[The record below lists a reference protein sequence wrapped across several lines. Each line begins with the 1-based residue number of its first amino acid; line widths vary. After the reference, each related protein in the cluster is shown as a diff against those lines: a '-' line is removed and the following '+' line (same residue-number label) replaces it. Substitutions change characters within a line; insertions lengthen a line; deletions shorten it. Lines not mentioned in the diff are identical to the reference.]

1 MPYHGPSGRTEAE
14 VVPDWVLGG
23 VTRRR
28 ILERL
33 AETGDGW
40 TGQALEDDLS
50 IGRAWVFEV
59 LRALRAIH
67 AIERVPG
74 SRAAYRLSQTDPV
87 GAALRVLLEALKG
100 YADTPVSRPPSRKT
114 K

>member
-1 MPYHGPSGRTEAE
+1 MPYHGPSGRAEAE
-14 VVPDWVLGG
+14 IVPDWVLGG

-40 TGQALEDDLS
+40 TAQALENELA

-59 LRALRAIH
+59 LRALKAID
-67 AIERVPG
+67 AVERVPG
-74 SRAAYRLSQTDPV
+74 SRAAYRLSQTEPV
-87 GAALRVLLEALKG
+87 GAALRVLLKALQP
-100 YADTPVSRPPSRKT
+100 YADTPVSRPPSRKPN
-114 K
+114 